1 MPKLTK
7 CLSVAAVVLAAV
19 TGAAR
24 AQQDFPTKPIQLM
37 VAFPAGGST
46 DIAARIVASIA
57 EKALGQPIVIVNRGG
72 AGGQIGW
79 TELVRQKPDGYYI
92 GFINL
97 PATNTV
103 ILDPERRATFTEK
116 DFTPIINQV
125 LDPGVIWVRADSP
138 YKTVQDLIDAAKKSP
153 GTIRAATT
161 GILSDDHLA
170 ILMTEEAAPGA
181 KFRLVHLEGGA
192 AQFKEIMAGN
202 IDVAFDNVG
211 SIVKRV
217 QSGEVRALA
226 VMDDARS
233 KFLPDVPTMKEL
245 GFPTV
250 ISSSTRGVAGPKEM
264 PPPLVAK
271 LRDILRKAMED
282 PEHVKKLEEQGLAIK
297 IMIGDEY
304 ETYFAET
311 HAKAKKYTEW
321 AKNRQPM

>member
-1 MPKLTK
+1 
-7 CLSVAAVVLAAV
+7 LA
-19 TGAAR
+19 
-24 AQQDFPTKPIQLM
+24 
-37 VAFPAGGST
+37 
-46 DIAARIVASIA
+46 
-57 EKALGQPIVIVNRGG
+57 
-72 AGGQIGW
+72 
-79 TELVRQKPDGYYI
+79 RQRPDGYYI

-103 ILDPERRATFTEK
+103 ILFSFHNAISTEK

-181 KFRLVHLEGGA
+181 KFRIVHLEGGA

-226 VMDDARS
+226 VMDDVRS
-233 KFLPDVPTMKEL
+233 KFMPDVPTTKEI
-245 GFPTV
+245 GYPTV
-250 ISSSTRGVAGPKEM
+250 ISNSTRGIAGPKGM
-264 PPPLVAK
+264 PAPLVVK
-271 LRDILRKAMED
+271 LRDVLAKAMQD
-282 PEHVKKLEEQGLAIK
+282 PEHVKKLEDQGIAIK

-304 ETYFAET
+304 EKYFAET

-321 AKNRQPM
+321 AKNRPM